1 MIDVWSSDGMNL
13 PRQMTRRQDVPL
25 PMDEEA
31 FLSLSPGNT
40 SDLDLLMNPDRD
52 NSLLAQMIKLNSI
65 LLEVNDYIKDLT
77 TTQLS
82 LISEQRVAD
91 LSQKLDN
98 WLIAL
103 PHHMRDT
110 PENLKAYAA
119 KGLGRIFVAIYLGY
133 YHFGQ
138 LLFYQYLDEQQR
150 GLINSSTVQDG
161 VKKCKYHAMCL
172 SRIIDAA
179 MATPG
184 CDVKYTMVGHI
195 TVVASSIHIHTLLF
209 ETDEK
214 QIREARGQ
222 LERNFNHLVGLR
234 KYWVALEVCFSRL
247 KTFHELC
254 LKSMDTSY
262 RMDRW
267 MLRFLTEFARPI
279 EAEERQD
286 GENSDL
292 DFNTWIGDSIGW
304 SNWDGASAQV
314 DASYS

>member
-13 PRQMTRRQDVPL
+13 PRQMIRRNDVPL

-31 FLSLSPGNT
+31 FLLLSPGST
-40 SDLDLLMNPDRD
+40 SDLDLLMNSDR
-52 NSLLAQMIKLNSI
+52 NHSLLAQMIKLNSI

-77 TTQLS
+77 TTPLA
-82 LISEQRVAD
+82 LISEQRVTD
-91 LSQKLDN
+91 LSLKLDN

-103 PHHMRDT
+103 PKNMRDT
-110 PENLKAYAA
+110 PENLQSFARN
-119 KGLGRIFVAIYLGY
+119 GLGRIFVAIYLGY

-150 GLINSSTVQDG
+150 GLLSSSTVQEG
-161 VKKCKYHAMCL
+161 VTKCKYHAMCL
-172 SRIIDAA
+172 SQIIDAA

-184 CDVKYTMVGHI
+184 CDVKYSMVGHI

-209 ETDEK
+209 ETDDKE
-214 QIREARGQ
+214 IRQARGQ

-234 KYWVALEVCFSRL
+234 KYWPALEVCFSRL

-254 LKSMDTSY
+254 MKSMDTSY
-262 RMDRW
+262 RMDGW

-292 DFNTWIGDSIGW
+292 DFNTWIGDTVGW
-304 SNWDGASAQV
+304 STSWDGTAA
-314 DASYS
+314 